1 MEKKT
6 ALLSLT
12 KNNYK
17 TSAVLAC
24 IAGLGGR
31 KQNVDGALHAQHK
44 EGHASKT
51 GLKSTFSS
59 YSPFMNFQPL

>member
-31 KQNVDGALHAQHK
+31 KQNVDGVYMHSIRKVMHPRQD
-44 EGHASKT
+44 
-51 GLKSTFSS
+51 
-59 YSPFMNFQPL
+59 